1 MKAKTVSDS
10 ALSLNQVIFPEHTN
24 PFGIAHGGEM
34 LKLMDNAAGACAAK
48 HCLSMVS
55 TRGIYNVDFLAPIQ
69 LGSIVYCQAHLTFV
83 STHAMEIKVEL
94 FAENIK
100 ENQKKLCITAYFVY
114 VAVDENMQLLEVPP
128 LLLTNEKEK
137 NEFRLG
143 QERMQK
149 RKALDKEKG

>member
-1 MKAKTVSDS
+1 LQAKTISES
-10 ALSLNQVIFPEHTN
+10 AITLNQIIFPEHTN

-55 TRGIYNVDFLAPIQ
+55 TRGIYDVEFLAPIH
-69 LGSIVYCQAHLTFV
+69 LGSIVYCQAHLTYV
-83 STHAMEIKVEL
+83 STHAMEIKVQV
-94 FAENIK
+94 FAENIREK
-100 ENQKKLCITAYFVY
+100 QKKLCITAYFVY

-128 LLLTNEKEK
+128 LLLSNEEEEK
-137 NEFRLG
+137 EFRLG

-149 RKALDKEKG
+149 RKSADKEKG